1 MATLNLKDFT
11 TGLINAI
18 EYVKQNNFFKIT
30 SVVLQI
36 AFWIMILVSAVN
48 YDRIFNWIVDRTTEV
63 DKIRHKTLMDYRF
76 SINDEIHGLL
86 EQMCHDTG
94 AKGAWIFEFHNGSNN
109 LSGLPFFF
117 MNMTYEVVSTKDVPL
132 YSTSAWQDIPVS
144 GYSFISKHYK
154 DGIFVGDANT
164 IFEEDEAFAHKILSQ
179 GTTTIAAII
188 MHGKNEPI
196 GILGISTNDNF
207 TVDTVDLQRILIRY
221 SQRITSKLDVKAL
234 DIMQKEEK
242 KWWQIF

>member
-1 MATLNLKDFT
+1 MATINLKDFT
-11 TGLINAI
+11 SGLINAI
-18 EYVKQNNFFKIT
+18 EYVKKNNFFKIT
-30 SVVLQI
+30 LVVLQI
-36 AFWIMILVSAVN
+36 AFWLAILVSAAN
-48 YDRIFNWIVDRTTEV
+48 YDRILNWIVDKSNE
-63 DKIRHKTLMDYRF
+63 IEELQHKELMDYRF

-117 MNMTYEVVSTKDVPL
+117 MNMTYEIVSAKDVPL

-144 GYSFISKHYK
+144 GYSFISRHYK
-154 DGIFVGDANT
+154 DGIFIGNADT
-164 IFEEDEAFAHKILSQ
+164 IFKEDEAFAHKLLSQ

-196 GILGISTNDNF
+196 GILGVSTNDNF
-207 TVDTVDLQRILIRY
+207 NIDTVNLQRILIRY

-234 DIMQKEEK
+234 DLKNQQEK

>member
-1 MATLNLKDFT
+1 MASLNLKDFT
-11 TGLINAI
+11 SGLINAI
-18 EYVKQNNFFKIT
+18 EYIKNNSFIKIT

-36 AFWIMILVSAVN
+36 AFWIVILISAVN
-48 YDRIFNWIVDRTTEV
+48 YKEV
-63 DKIRHKTLMDYRF
+63 ISWMTDISDEISDTRHKELMDYRF

-86 EQMCHDTG
+86 ENLCHDTG

-117 MNMTYEVVSTKDVPL
+117 MNMTYEIVAAKDVPL
-132 YSTSAWQDIPVS
+132 YSTTAWQDIPVS

-154 DGIFVGDANT
+154 EGIYIGDAEN
-164 IFEEDEAFAHKILSQ
+164 IFNEDEAFAHKLLSQ
-179 GTTTIAAII
+179 GTSHIAAII

-196 GILGISTNDNF
+196 GILGISTNDKFN
-207 TVDTVDLQRILIRY
+207 VDEIEIQRLLIRY

-234 DIMQKEEK
+234 DLRQNNK
-242 KWWQIF
+242 KWWNIF